1 MKKERI
7 EKHRF
12 FMRFKVAA
20 VTYNEA
26 LFVINDLKPGAI
38 IEMER
43 DEGNKH
49 DGNAIALYYDDYKV
63 GYVPRDKNSELASFI
78 DMGWGEI
85 FEMRVSAINFDAHPE
100 QRIEVTIFVNRNEK

>member
-26 LFVINDLKPGAI
+26 LFVINDLKP
-38 IEMER
+38 
-43 DEGNKH
+43 
-49 DGNAIALYYDDYKV
+49 
-63 GYVPRDKNSELASFI
+63 
-78 DMGWGEI
+78 
-85 FEMRVSAINFDAHPE
+85 
-100 QRIEVTIFVNRNEK
+100 